1 MQVIKILLSI
11 WIILAITLFIYF
23 IVTKQNVKFTN
34 YKTNEIKYLEG
45 FKRIGCF
52 VLMSLLWP
60 YIVIK
65 NLIKGE

>member
-1 MQVIKILLSI
+1 MQVIKMLLSI

-34 YKTNEIKYLEG
+34 YKTNEIKYLDG
-45 FKRIGCF
+45 IKRIGCF

-60 YIVIK
+60 YIIIK
-65 NLIKGE
+65 NSIKGE

>member
-1 MQVIKILLSI
+1 MQVIKMLLSI

-65 NLIKGE
+65 NSIKGE